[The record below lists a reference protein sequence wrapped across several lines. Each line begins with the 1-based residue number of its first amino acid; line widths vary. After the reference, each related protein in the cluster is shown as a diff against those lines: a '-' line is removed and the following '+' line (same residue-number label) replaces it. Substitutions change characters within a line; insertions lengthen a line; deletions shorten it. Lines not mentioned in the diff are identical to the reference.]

1 MDPSSW
7 DWSRPLF
14 DHVHLRVRDLQ
25 ASRAF
30 YLPVLETLG
39 IPLMIDTA
47 ESVQFPNFALSADGP
62 PTTHL
67 HVAFIASDRD
77 AVRAFHAAAL
87 AAGGTDNGA
96 PGERPYGPPHMETF
110 AAYALDPDGTNVEA
124 VCRILR

>member
-1 MDPSSW
+1 MDAASW
-7 DWSRPLF
+7 DWTRPVF

-30 YLPVLETLG
+30 YVAALEPLG
-39 IPLMIDTA
+39 IPLIIDTP

-62 PTTHL
+62 PSTHV
-67 HVAFIASDRD
+67 HVAFIAPDRD
-77 AVRAFHAAAL
+77 AVRAYHAAAL

-124 VCRILR
+124 VCRIIR